1 MEQLLRTAGLTFVV
15 VVERLWRDC
24 GCTSKFVESLFPGHS
39 AGEEGRAGLSRAQC
53 SGGGAVTRVA
63 SALIL
68 SMTTALRLPAFLCV
82 AGEVHAQASMVAVH

>member
-1 MEQLLRTAGLTFVV
+1 ME
-15 VVERLWRDC
+15 E
-24 GCTSKFVESLFPGHS
+24 
-39 AGEEGRAGLSRAQC
+39 RAGLSRAQC

-68 SMTTALRLPAFLCV
+68 FMTTALRLPAFLCV

>member
-1 MEQLLRTAGLTFVV
+1 MSLITFRDTHTSYVTREV
-15 VVERLWRDC
+15 DCVCIVCITKTEKSRKRGPQWR
-24 GCTSKFVESLFPGHS
+24 
-39 AGEEGRAGLSRAQC
+39 EG